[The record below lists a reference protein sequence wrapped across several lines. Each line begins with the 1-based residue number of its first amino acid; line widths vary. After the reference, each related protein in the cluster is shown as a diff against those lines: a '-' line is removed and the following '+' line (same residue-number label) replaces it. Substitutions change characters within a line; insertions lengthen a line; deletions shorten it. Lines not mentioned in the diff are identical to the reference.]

1 MSTKTAFIRART
13 QPELKLEAEKVLR
26 SLGLSPSAAIN
37 MFYRQVVL
45 RQSLPF
51 DVALPN
57 ASTRRAMAQ
66 AERGEDLIEADA
78 LKELVEKLDDND

>member
-1 MSTKTAFIRART
+1 MSPKTAFIRARA
-13 QPELKLEAEKVLR
+13 QPELKQEAEKVLR

-57 ASTRRAMAQ
+57 ALTRRAMAQ
-66 AERGEDLIEADA
+66 AERGEDLIVAGTV
-78 LKELVEKLDDND
+78 KELVEKLDDDQ